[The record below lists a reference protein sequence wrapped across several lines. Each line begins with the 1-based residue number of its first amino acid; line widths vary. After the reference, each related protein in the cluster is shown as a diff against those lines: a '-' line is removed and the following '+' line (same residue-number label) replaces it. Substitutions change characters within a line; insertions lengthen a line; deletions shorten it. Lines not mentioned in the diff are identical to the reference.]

1 MAIKSGNILLVVF
14 KTEDVLDHI
23 IYICLCFQTRWTS
36 CNIINIIN
44 IINKNKLLAILEE
57 FLMFCILGLKK
68 TFYDGIS
75 VFINKT
81 PKIYRE
87 RNHFDLLSQYWFH
100 KPWPNYGKSWLE
112 GWLNHF
118 VWVSLICSELGKVF
132 CFP

>member
-1 MAIKSGNILLVVF
+1 MTVIIKDGHKVWKYII
-14 KTEDVLDHI
+14 TEDVLDHV

-81 PKIYRE
+81 PKVYRE

-100 KPWPNYGKSWLE
+100 KP
-112 GWLNHF
+112 
-118 VWVSLICSELGKVF
+118 
-132 CFP
+132 